1 MEKKRGTHQDWQDAR
16 GRIEQGWNN
25 LNFFD
30 YGNENGS
37 SQGRNPALTGLVVPR
52 SLNSGPTRLV
62 TLSKVDSD
70 APLSSQK
77 VVSIVISL
85 KSIHP
90 QTRQLNCI
98 TMNGKEQVDGV
109 VGELTL
115 EKRC

>member
-1 MEKKRGTHQDWQDAR
+1 MCEAESSGDGTTQKVLTMELKMA
-16 GRIEQGWNN
+16 
-25 LNFFD
+25 
-30 YGNENGS
+30 
-37 SQGRNPALTGLVVPR
+37 QGRNPSLTGSFVPS
-52 SLNSGPTRLV
+52 SLDSGPTRLV

-77 VVSIVISL
+77 GVSIVISL